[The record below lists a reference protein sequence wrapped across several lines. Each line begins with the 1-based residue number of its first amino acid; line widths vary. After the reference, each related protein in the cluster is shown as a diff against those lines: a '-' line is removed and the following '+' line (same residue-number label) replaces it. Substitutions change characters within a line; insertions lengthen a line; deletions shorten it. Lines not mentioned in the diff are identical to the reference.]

1 MKINLLTV
9 GALAV
14 ALAAPVGAS
23 AQQAQAGQQPGASTR
38 HHHTT
43 PSAAKI
49 QHRWMKRFGHM
60 NLSGDQQ
67 QRIQSMVEQY
77 SQGHPAGSPIDRN
90 ASKELHR
97 QIMGVLSSD
106 QQNQYQQE
114 RQARRAQM
122 QQRHGQSQGQT
133 AKAPTTKGRSRSSST
148 KDSPMGAS
156 TRSSSTKDSPTVGNI
171 PSSSSRVSPTRGR
184 PARDR
189 LRIRGRLKARGRRIS
204 NPRRSFRTGGMLAAT
219 QG

>member
-122 QQRHGQSQGQT
+122 QQRHGQSQGQ
-133 AKAPTTKGRSRSSST
+133 GQ
-148 KDSPMGAS
+148 GANYQGQEPQQQYQGQPNGGQYPQQQYQGQPNGGQYPQQQFQGQPNQGPPGQGPPP
-156 TRSSSTKDSPTVGNI
+156 DQGPPQGQG
-171 PSSSSRVSPTRGR
+171 PPDQQP
-184 PARDR
+184 PA
-189 LRIRGRLKARGRRIS
+189 
-204 NPRRSFRTGGMLAAT
+204 
-219 QG
+219 

>member
-122 QQRHGQSQGQT
+122 QQRHGQSQGQ
-133 AKAPTTKGRSRSSST
+133 GQ
-148 KDSPMGAS
+148 GANYQGQEPQQQYQGQPNGGQYPQQQFQGQPNQGPPGQGPPP
-156 TRSSSTKDSPTVGNI
+156 DQGPPQGQG
-171 PSSSSRVSPTRGR
+171 PPDQQP
-184 PARDR
+184 PA
-189 LRIRGRLKARGRRIS
+189 
-204 NPRRSFRTGGMLAAT
+204 
-219 QG
+219 

>member
-106 QQNQYQQE
+106 QQNRYQQE

-122 QQRHGQSQGQT
+122 QQRHGQSQGQ
-133 AKAPTTKGRSRSSST
+133 GQGQGQ
-148 KDSPMGAS
+148 GANYQGQELQQQYQGQPNGGQYPQQQYQGQPNGGQYPQQQFQGQPNQGPPGQGPPP
-156 TRSSSTKDSPTVGNI
+156 DQGPPQGQG
-171 PSSSSRVSPTRGR
+171 PPDQQP
-184 PARDR
+184 PA
-189 LRIRGRLKARGRRIS
+189 
-204 NPRRSFRTGGMLAAT
+204 
-219 QG
+219 

>member
-106 QQNQYQQE
+106 QQNRYQQE

-122 QQRHGQSQGQT
+122 QQRQGQSQGQ
-133 AKAPTTKGRSRSSST
+133 GQ
-148 KDSPMGAS
+148 GANYQGQEPQQQYQGQPNGGQYPQQQFQGQPNQGPPGQGPPP
-156 TRSSSTKDSPTVGNI
+156 DQGPPQGQG
-171 PSSSSRVSPTRGR
+171 PPDQQP
-184 PARDR
+184 PA
-189 LRIRGRLKARGRRIS
+189 
-204 NPRRSFRTGGMLAAT
+204 
-219 QG
+219 

>member
-106 QQNQYQQE
+106 QQNRYQQE

-122 QQRHGQSQGQT
+122 QQRHGQSQGQ
-133 AKAPTTKGRSRSSST
+133 GQ
-148 KDSPMGAS
+148 GANYQGQEPQQQYQGQPNGGQYPQQQFQGQPNQGPPGQGPPP
-156 TRSSSTKDSPTVGNI
+156 DQGPPQGQG
-171 PSSSSRVSPTRGR
+171 PPDQQP
-184 PARDR
+184 PA
-189 LRIRGRLKARGRRIS
+189 
-204 NPRRSFRTGGMLAAT
+204 
-219 QG
+219 

>member
-122 QQRHGQSQGQT
+122 QQRHGQSQGQ
-133 AKAPTTKGRSRSSST
+133 GQ
-148 KDSPMGAS
+148 GANYQGQELQQQYQGQPNGGQYPQQQYQGQPNGGQYPQQQFQGQPNQGPPGQGPPP
-156 TRSSSTKDSPTVGNI
+156 DQGPPQGQG
-171 PSSSSRVSPTRGR
+171 PPDQQP
-184 PARDR
+184 PA
-189 LRIRGRLKARGRRIS
+189 
-204 NPRRSFRTGGMLAAT
+204 
-219 QG
+219 

>member
-23 AQQAQAGQQPGASTR
+23 AQQAQPGQQPGASTR

-77 SQGHPAGSPIDRN
+77 SQSHPAGSPIDRN
-90 ASKELHR
+90 AGKELHR

-122 QQRHGQSQGQT
+122 QQRHGQGSGQGANYQGQEPQQQYQGQPNGGQYPQQQFQGQPNQG
-133 AKAPTTKGRSRSSST
+133 APGQGPPP
-148 KDSPMGAS
+148 DQGPPQGQGPP
-156 TRSSSTKDSPTVGNI
+156 DQQP
-171 PSSSSRVSPTRGR
+171 
-184 PARDR
+184 PA
-189 LRIRGRLKARGRRIS
+189 
-204 NPRRSFRTGGMLAAT
+204 
-219 QG
+219 